1 MAVQLTRRT
10 LALGLAA
17 AAGMPTVTAAQSGK
31 SLTIYVGFAAGGAV
45 DLYARLVG
53 KFMAQELGLASA
65 IVQTNV

>member
-1 MAVQLTRRT
+1 MAVQVTRRT

-17 AAGMPTVTAAQSGK
+17 AAGMPSVTRAQSGK

-53 KFMAQELGLASA
+53 
-65 IVQTNV
+65 